1 MSTFWRAAGLPYLQ
15 YLQASHKLRIQAT
28 SVVGNNVFIRNINNG
43 GISKNNY
50 SNRRNLSSSASPS
63 APQSSKRKI
72 KRGLYSKDNKSL
84 HDFLVSSSNQDGKN
98 NIKEAEANVLPP
110 YVAKEE
116 FRMDISNKHFF
127 IKSYGCQMNV
137 SDSEIVRA
145 ILSGVGYRESK
156 TEEDADI
163 LLINTC
169 AIRDKAESRIWK
181 KLKELRHLNEKKK
194 KERRQTIGVLGCM
207 AERLKDDL
215 LEKEKAVDLVVGP
228 DAYRDLPILLNA
240 INSTSFTNH
249 DNKCFDSTNGDY
261 AAINVQLSVDE
272 TYGDIKPIRDNHSSI
287 SAFTSIQRGCNNR
300 CSFCIVPFTRG
311 IERSRDLESIVDE
324 VKILSEEGYK
334 EVTLLG
340 QNVNTW
346 KPQRGVGT
354 RFAELLAAVAQVD
367 RNMRVR
373 FTSPHP
379 KDFPSDV
386 LHCIAE
392 NPNICR
398 GIHLPV
404 QSGSSRMLDIMRR
417 GHTREEYLKLVE
429 DMRAIIPNVELSTDM
444 ISGFCGE
451 TEEDHLETI
460 SLLKHVRYQQAF
472 MFAYSMREKTR
483 AHRRMVDDVPQD
495 VKLKR
500 LQEVVNT
507 FRETALDY
515 SKENDL
521 NDEHIVLVEGESKRS
536 SESSIQLTGKND
548 GFKRCVFSNTF
559 VDSNS
564 NDGVKN
570 VVKPGDYVVVKALDI
585 GVSTLQC
592 EVLRYA

>member
-1 MSTFWRAAGLPYLQ
+1 MS
-15 YLQASHKLRIQAT
+15 SI
-28 SVVGNNVFIRNINNG
+28 
-43 GISKNNY
+43 ISNQIVKCNKISMYNLLNNNY
-50 SNRRNLSSSASPS
+50 VNNIFFQRLLYSSSTSAAPPPVPVPAEAS
-63 APQSSKRKI
+63 SSSSSSSSRRRRKL
-72 KRGLYSKDNKSL
+72 KRGLYDKDNKSL
-84 HDFLVSSSNQDGKN
+84 HDFIQMSSDINNQFQ
-98 NIKEAEANVLPP
+98 EETTVLPP
-110 YVAKEE
+110 YISEQSIRAEMSAKQ
-116 FRMDISNKHFF
+116 FY

-145 ILSGVGYRESK
+145 VLCGVGY
-156 TEEDADI
+156 TETKNEKEADI
-163 LLINTC
+163 LLLNTC
-169 AIRDKAESRIWK
+169 AIREKAESRIWK

-194 KERRQTIGVLGCM
+194 KENRQTVGVLGCM

-215 LEKEKAVDLVVGP
+215 LEKEQVVDLVVGP

-240 INSTSFTNH
+240 INSNLNNNEYDGSSDYDINH
-249 DNKCFDSTNGDY
+249 YNNNNY

-272 TYGDIKPIRDNHSSI
+272 TYGDIKPMRDNHSSI

-324 VKILSEEGYK
+324 VRVLSEEGYK

-346 KPQRGVGT
+346 KPERGRGT
-354 RFAELLAAVAQVD
+354 RFAELLDAVAQVD
-367 RNMRVR
+367 RNMRIR

-379 KDFPSDV
+379 KDFPNDV

-392 NPNICR
+392 NANICR

-417 GHTREEYLKLVE
+417 GHTREEYFELVE
-429 DMRAIIPNVELSTDM
+429 NMRSIIPNVELSTDM

-451 TEEDHLETI
+451 TEEDHLQTI
-460 SLLKHVRYQQAF
+460 SILKHVRYQQAF

-483 AHRRMVDDVPQD
+483 AHRRMVDDVPQE
-495 VKLKR
+495 VKLRR

-507 FRETALDY
+507 FRETAFEY
-515 SKENDL
+515 SKVNDL
-521 NDEHIVLVEGESKRS
+521 NKEHIVLVEGESKRS
-536 SESSIQLTGKND
+536 MEGNIQLTGKND
-548 GFKRCVFSNTF
+548 GFKRCVFS
-559 VDSNS
+559 DSYNS
-564 NDGVKN
+564 NDDSIN
-570 VVKPGDYVVVKALDI
+570 VIKPGDYVVVKALDV

-592 EVLRYA
+592 EVLRHA